1 MAATLKPDSDG
12 AERWASSTIRRRRA
26 YCLPRFSMNKE
37 VYIRPLRLEDARMS
51 YQWRNNP
58 KIWRHTL
65 SKPDRHITVEME
77 AESLAR
83 ILMREDEK
91 RFAICLSDNDNGA
104 YIGNIFYTDIKDGE
118 AQLHIFIGEQR
129 LCGKGRAYSAVCQI
143 LDYGFNTLKLEAVYA
158 LVKKE
163 NLAARAL
170 GKRAGFKRILEY
182 YSDQAGA
189 NVVRFVFTKLMYE
202 QKEHL
207 GMGISD
213 VRSGGGLLPE

>member
-1 MAATLKPDSDG
+1 MPRCRINGATIPRFGATLFPNLIGISPSKWK
-12 AERWASSTIRRRRA
+12 RNR
-26 YCLPRFSMNKE
+26 LPRC
-37 VYIRPLRLEDARMS
+37 A
-51 YQWRNNP
+51 
-58 KIWRHTL
+58 
-65 SKPDRHITVEME
+65 
-77 AESLAR
+77 
-83 ILMREDEK
+83 REDEK
-91 RFAICLSDNDNGA
+91 RFAICLSDNGA
-104 YIGNIFYTDIKDGE
+104 YIGNIFYTDIRDGE

-158 LVKKE
+158 LVMKE